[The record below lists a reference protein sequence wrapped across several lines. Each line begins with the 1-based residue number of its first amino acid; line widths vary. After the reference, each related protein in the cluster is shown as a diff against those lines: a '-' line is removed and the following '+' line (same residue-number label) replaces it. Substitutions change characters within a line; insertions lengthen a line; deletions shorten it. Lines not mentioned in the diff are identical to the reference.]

1 MKKFKLSLMMG
12 LQYMMFA
19 VWWVPLAAYLT
30 NLEVSSVQK
39 ALILSSMAIG
49 CMASPL
55 VGMLADRFFAAQK
68 VLAGMNF
75 IHAVMLLWAAVT
87 HSPDALFICLLLA
100 MLAYMP
106 SWSLTSAIAM
116 AHIPSEDFPK
126 VRVFGSI
133 GWVASGIFS
142 LIFIKLMNVNFD
154 GTHLP
159 FYCGAG
165 VSLLA
170 AFLNLTLPNTPPL
183 AKGQKTTLID
193 AFGLGSVQ
201 LMKDR
206 NFAMFIIFSFLSMIP
221 FAMYYSYFSEFL
233 LSINIRY
240 ISITINWGVLAE
252 MGFLLLVP
260 LAIKRFGLRK
270 TMILGLAALTV
281 RYLSFY
287 AGGTISQPWMY
298 YIGILIHGLIFGFF
312 YVGGQIYIDKKAPDH
327 LRSQGQ
333 GFIFLVTFG
342 AGLLVGNFL
351 CARLIHHYKTI
362 AGYDWN
368 AIWGITTLASI
379 ILMIAF
385 VLFFKT
391 EKSLETT

>member
-87 HSPDALFICLLLA
+87 HNPDALFICLLLA

-233 LSINIRY
+233 LSINIQY

-260 LAIKRFGLRK
+260 LAIKKFGLRK

>member
-87 HSPDALFICLLLA
+87 HNPDALFICLLLA

-233 LSINIRY
+233 LSINIQY

-260 LAIKRFGLRK
+260 LAIKKFGLRK
-270 TMILGLAALTV
+270 TMILGLAALTI

-385 VLFFKT
+385 ILFFKT

>member
-1 MKKFKLSLMMG
+1 
-12 LQYMMFA
+12 
-19 VWWVPLAAYLT
+19 
-30 NLEVSSVQK
+30 
-39 ALILSSMAIG
+39 
-49 CMASPL
+49 
-55 VGMLADRFFAAQK
+55 
-68 VLAGMNF
+68 
-75 IHAVMLLWAAVT
+75 
-87 HSPDALFICLLLA
+87 
-100 MLAYMP
+100 
-106 SWSLTSAIAM
+106 M

>member
-55 VGMLADRFFAAQK
+55 IGMLADRFFAAQK

-75 IHAVMLLWAAVT
+75 IHAIMLLWAAVT
-87 HSPDALFICLLLA
+87 HNPDALFICLLLA

-116 AHIPSEDFPK
+116 AHLPSEDFPK

-142 LIFIKLMNVNFD
+142 LVFIKLLNISFD

-159 FYCGAG
+159 FYCGAA

-170 AFLNLTLPNTPPL
+170 AFLNLTLPDTPPL
-183 AKGQKTTLID
+183 AKGQKTTLMD

-233 LSINIRY
+233 LSINTRY

-260 LAIKRFGLRK
+260 LAIKKFGLRK
-270 TMILGLAALTV
+270 TMILGLVALTV

-351 CARLIHHYKTI
+351 CARLIHHYKTV

-368 AIWGITTLASI
+368 AIWGITTLASV
-379 ILMIAF
+379 ILMVVF
-385 VLFFKT
+385 VLFFKN
-391 EKSLETT
+391 EKSLKAA